1 MDIKRVRDLANF
13 VEEGNILFVVG
24 EDGAGKSSFCV
35 RICDELSK
43 KGFKTKYI
51 SLDHPSFEL
60 DIMIARWNADPK
72 NFEIKDYYEV
82 IRTEEKLVVDI
93 FQLLSPK
100 EKEVVV
106 LDSITALL
114 LFTSPHL
121 KKFWKSRKEFLKYI
135 ENFFNE
141 MRKYKNKIFII
152 TGDIKLL
159 EKEVLKRIE
168 ELSDAVLEIEIV
180 GGKRHIVLK
189 KEGEKILECDVGY
202 QGELECK

>member
-1 MDIKRVRDLANF
+1 MKVEKVGDLANF
-13 VEEGNILFVVG
+13 LEEGDILLILG
-24 EDGAGKSSFCV
+24 EDGAGKSSFVV
-35 RICDELSK
+35 RICNELSRR
-43 KGFKTKYI
+43 GFKTKYI

-72 NFEIKDYYEV
+72 NFEIMDYYEV
-82 IRTEEKLVVDI
+82 IRTEEKPLDI
-93 FQLLSPK
+93 FEILTE

-121 KKFWKSRKEFLKYI
+121 KKFWKSKKVFLKYI
-135 ENFFNE
+135 EDLMKRMKEF
-141 MRKYKNKIFII
+141 KDKIFII

-159 EKEVLKRIE
+159 EREILKRME
-168 ELSDAVLEIEIV
+168 ELSDVVLEIEII
-180 GGKRHIVLK
+180 GGKRRITLRR
-189 KEGEKILECDVGY
+189 EGKKILECDVGY